1 MAQEEKK
8 AFKHWFDRAAA
19 KELAG
24 QIAAVYPEFDQ
35 QKFIRHCC
43 KNLSSLEFHARVKQF
58 SQAMELSLPDDYRKS
73 ASILQKSL
81 PAILPD
87 CEAVTDGWLQW
98 PVGQF
103 IADNGLPHFAESMDA
118 MHALTQRFSAEFA
131 VRPFVEHQQ
140 DATFSHLYQLLDD
153 PSSHVRRWCSE
164 GTRTRLP
171 WGSKLHK
178 LIADP
183 SPIWPILDAL
193 KTDDELYVR
202 RSVANNL
209 NDLSK
214 DHPDAVLNRCKSWSK
229 EADEKTTWVI
239 KHGLRGLIKAG
250 NPRALSIIGYK
261 KPDKIVATL
270 KVSPVKVSIGG
281 SALMTASIENQSARR
296 QELMIDY
303 LVYYKGK
310 RDSDR
315 CKVFKWK
322 TISIAA
328 KDKLTLEK
336 KHPMKMTTIRALYGG
351 KHRLEL
357 QVNGEIVA
365 NGSFTLLG
373 K

>member
-8 AFKHWFDRAAA
+8 AFKQWFDRAAA
-19 KELAG
+19 KNLAT
-24 QIAAVYPEFDQ
+24 QIAAAYPELDQ

-58 SQAMELSLPDDYRKS
+58 SQAMEQTLPHGYKKS
-73 ASILQKSL
+73 VSILQKSL

-98 PVGQF
+98 PVGQY
-103 IADNGLPHFAESMDA
+103 IADNGLPHFTESMVA
-118 MHALTQRFSAEFA
+118 MRALTQRFSAEYA
-131 VRPFVEHQQ
+131 VRPFVEQQQ
-140 DATFSHLYQLLDD
+140 DATFSHLYKLLDD
-153 PSSHVRRWCSE
+153 PSAHVRRWCSE

-171 WGSKLHK
+171 WGSKLNK

-183 SPIWPILDAL
+183 SPIWPILEAL
-193 KTDDELYVR
+193 KNDDELYVR
-202 RSVANNL
+202 RSVANSL

-214 DHPDAVLNRCKSWSK
+214 DHPDAVLKRCKSWSK
-229 EADEKTTWVI
+229 EADDKTTWVI

-250 NPRALSIIGYK
+250 NPQALSMIGFK
-261 KPDKIVATL
+261 KPNKIAATL
-270 KVSPVKVSIGG
+270 KVSPVRVSIGD
-281 SALMTASIENQSARR
+281 SALMTACIENQSARR

-310 RDSDR
+310 RDNDR

-322 TISIAA
+322 TISLAA
-328 KDKLTLEK
+328 KEKLSLEK

-351 KHRLEL
+351 RHRLEL
-357 QVNGEIVA
+357 QINGGIVA
-365 NGSFTLLG
+365 NSSFTLLE